1 MYDRNKNI
9 FAYLLDLFIYLSP
22 IKLFKFVPRSIIT
35 ILHEK
40 CIEISNKWTS
50 LTPLQKQINQEP
62 QGKKRESCRRL
73 EPPVSLSDY
82 HRYQAPRRGGS
93 PLERTGSPSP
103 SKDGHS
109 GIIIRKED

>member
-40 CIEISNKWTS
+40 CIEISNKWTN
-50 LTPLQKQINQEP
+50 LTPPFKNRSTKNRKERNAKVVVDSNHPFLYPIIIDTKH
-62 QGKKRESCRRL
+62 RE
-73 EPPVSLSDY
+73 EGV
-82 HRYQAPRRGGS
+82 H
-93 PLERTGSPSP
+93 P
-103 SKDGHS
+103 SKGQDPHPLP
-109 GIIIRKED
+109 RTVTPE